1 MRTHARA
8 RTLSK
13 AKATAREKTH
23 TMAIDIITRKRWP
36 RVLHGRFD
44 TFVRCVYSILCPLVP
59 GALSGN
65 KKLKRRTVVIQ
76 KELLVSYSIIIVAAI
91 LPLRVS

>member
-1 MRTHARA
+1 MGGSTI
-8 RTLSK
+8 
-13 AKATAREKTH
+13 EQ
-23 TMAIDIITRKRWP
+23 
-36 RVLHGRFD
+36 V

-91 LPLRVS
+91 LPPFSGRF